1 MNHKI
6 RALWMKGRNIK
17 RLFCDSTMLIK
28 LKEKF
33 YKIVIRVNML
43 YGAKCWVFKK

>member
-1 MNHKI
+1 MNSRI

-17 RLFCDSTMLIK
+17 RLLCDSTMLIK

-33 YKIVIRVNML
+33 YKIVINML
-43 YGAKCWVFKK
+43 YGAKCWGFKK